1 MYFVSNQ
8 HILVRFKDSKT
19 VTLRSNGT
27 IVNQIQRVQEILD
40 NKNTSV
46 VAATNVEFGKMFL
59 TLFDS
64 SEKELRTLVFGS
76 DGKAELVGIF
86 TASKKSIR
94 DSILEDQKI
103 KLLAEK
109 WGMKALGVDSNNAFG
124 EENKEIAVM
133 NQVSNSFKLSTKHLF

>member
-27 IVNQIQRVQEILD
+27 IVNQAKRVQDILD
-40 NKNTSV
+40 NQNASI

-64 SEKELRTLVFGS
+64 SEKELKTLFFNSYGE
-76 DGKAELVGIF
+76 AELVGIF
-86 TASKKSIR
+86 
-94 DSILEDQKI
+94 
-103 KLLAEK
+103 
-109 WGMKALGVDSNNAFG
+109 
-124 EENKEIAVM
+124 
-133 NQVSNSFKLSTKHLF
+133 